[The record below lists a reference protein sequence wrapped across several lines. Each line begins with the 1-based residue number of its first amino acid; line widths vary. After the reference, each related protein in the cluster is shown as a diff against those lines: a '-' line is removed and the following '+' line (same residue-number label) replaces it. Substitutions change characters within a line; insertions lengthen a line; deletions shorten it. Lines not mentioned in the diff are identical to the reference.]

1 MLTRTQSVE
10 PAVFSSTNSIQ
21 SNLSGF
27 NALLKSKSKLQD
39 EFFKS
44 QREVSSDLTYL
55 TLLLGSKTRR
65 RTQKTISS
73 TNSANSLAAGSSK
86 PAKLTRSNTQE
97 YVRHYPRSICPG

>member
-44 QREVSSDLTYL
+44 QREVSNYHLFDSIARFKNEKEN
-55 TLLLGSKTRR
+55 SK
-65 RTQKTISS
+65 
-73 TNSANSLAAGSSK
+73 NN
-86 PAKLTRSNTQE
+86 
-97 YVRHYPRSICPG
+97 